1 MTVIPRLV
9 YKRIEGH
16 FFNRKQLREHLTDWE
31 DATRDTARNDIYDDN
46 CGHGVGRH
54 ADPTAMAAI
63 AVIEGG
69 PKEMRNVRDWLW
81 VVDNVIKRYKG
92 TPHETLIRLYY
103 EEGKSD
109 VEVSGL
115 LGVSRRSFYEMKEDV
130 VTQAYLGAIQKKILK
145 IF

>member
-1 MTVIPRLV
+1 LTVIPRLV

-81 VVDNVIKRYKG
+81 VVDNVKKRYEG
-92 TPHETLIRLYY
+92 TEHGTLIELYY
-103 EEGKSD
+103 EQGLPWR
-109 VEVSGL
+109 EVAEQMKKPTS
-115 LGVSRRSFYEMKEDV
+115 VFYAMREEII
-130 VTQAYLGAIQKKILK
+130 TTAYAAAAQKNLIKV
-145 IF
+145 F